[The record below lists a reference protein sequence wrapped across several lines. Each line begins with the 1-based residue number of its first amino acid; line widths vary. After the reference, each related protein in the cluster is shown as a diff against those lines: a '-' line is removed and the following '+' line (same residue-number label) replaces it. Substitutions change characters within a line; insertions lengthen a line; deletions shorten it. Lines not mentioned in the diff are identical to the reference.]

1 MFVTGV
7 EASTVDAKE
16 GKEGRGA
23 PKAKVLLLLTF
34 CWILDYHLIVFNLL
48 VTCN

>member
-23 PKAKVLLLLTF
+23 PKAKVLLLTF
-34 CWILDYHLIVFNLL
+34 S
-48 VTCN
+48 